1 MTATKP
7 IRTCILLIAAMPFSC
22 ALARGQD
29 SQSLG
34 DVARQARQQKPP
46 AQANPSQA
54 TPQKPSKT
62 RHVITNEE
70 IPEQAETPSANSH
83 ARDNSGNATV
93 SKRAPD
99 YWKAQILRAKNSI
112 ALLQRNIDGLSNSI
126 HFADAN
132 YENHVQWNE
141 RQREK
146 QRQVDIMKSQLT
158 DLQKRLEEVQEA
170 ARRQGYGSSVYDP

>member
-1 MTATKP
+1 
-7 IRTCILLIAAMPFSC
+7 MPFSC

-34 DVARQARQQKPP
+34 DAARQARQQKL
-46 AQANPSQA
+46 PSQA
-54 TPQKPSKT
+54 SSSQAATQNPSKT

-70 IPEQAETPSANSH
+70 IPEQAEAPSASSH
-83 ARDNSGNATV
+83 SRDSSVNATAA
-93 SKRAPD
+93 KRAPE
-99 YWKAQILRAKNSI
+99 YLKAQILRAKNSI
-112 ALLQRNIDGLSNSI
+112 ALLQRNIDALNNSI

-146 QRQVDIMKSQLT
+146 QRQVDLMKSQLT
-158 DLQKRLEEVQEA
+158 DLQKRLEEIQEA